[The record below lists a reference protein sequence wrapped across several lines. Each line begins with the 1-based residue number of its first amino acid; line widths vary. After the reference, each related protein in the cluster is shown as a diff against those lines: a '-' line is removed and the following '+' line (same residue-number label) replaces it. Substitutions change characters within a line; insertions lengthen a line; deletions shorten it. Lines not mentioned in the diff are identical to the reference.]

1 MLERGVLYTGIY
13 VWAYSLFLS
22 FLKVNYKYF
31 EIFLIYVI
39 KKKCMYYLL
48 FSSKHSVR
56 IDLLSGSFGRDCK
69 NEEGVTC

>member
-39 KKKCMYYLL
+39 QKKNVCIIFCLVVSIQSELTYFRGCSDATVKT
-48 FSSKHSVR
+48 K
-56 IDLLSGSFGRDCK
+56 
-69 NEEGVTC
+69 